1 MQRLDLRYSS
11 FKVLNGAHGHSH
23 ALPHLSLREAELF
36 AKRYQIINGH
46 GCFSPHS
53 ILSLE
58 HPGEGSASPGL
69 RLPAN
74 GDADHHPPDPDF
86 KGEPHGFLLLVHRP
100 LATGKICI
108 SKTRALVNSYTRILH
123 KIFWREFYALSRPDN
138 APGGFF
144 HFQVL
149 AFWYWAGD
157 VSMIQLPR
165 MAVNG
170 RYRLFQVPA
179 FKLALI
185 AGRWRSRTAVAV
197 LRYHRSAHGQ

>member
-1 MQRLDLRYSS
+1 MATPMRFPISACVRPSFLRSAIKSS
-11 FKVLNGAHGHSH
+11 TVMVASRPIRFYLWSTPERGQ
-23 ALPHLSLREAELF
+23 PLR
-36 AKRYQIINGH
+36 
-46 GCFSPHS
+46 
-53 ILSLE
+53 
-58 HPGEGSASPGL
+58 GS
-69 RLPAN
+69 
-74 GDADHHPPDPDF
+74 
-86 KGEPHGFLLLVHRP
+86 HRP

-108 SKTRALVNSYTRILH
+108 SKNRALVNSYTRILH